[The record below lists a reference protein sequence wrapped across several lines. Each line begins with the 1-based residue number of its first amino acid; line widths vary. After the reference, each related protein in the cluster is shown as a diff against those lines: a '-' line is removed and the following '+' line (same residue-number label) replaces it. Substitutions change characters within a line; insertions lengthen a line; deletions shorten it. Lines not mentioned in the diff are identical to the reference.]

1 MAITI
6 FWISAM
12 PLDPLTP
19 SMSRRAV
26 LAMGAVGVVAA
37 LLRPARANPIGGID
51 LTTSTYGGGTLPK
64 GIRSRMIHGVNG
76 LDVHILEAGY
86 EKPGRPL
93 ALLLHGFPDLAYGWR
108 HLMPILADAGY
119 HVVAPDQR
127 GFGRTTGWV
136 NDYDTPL
143 APFSLLNMT
152 RDALGLVL
160 VLGYRRT
167 AMLVGHDLGSPV
179 AAYCALARPDVF
191 PSVVLMSA
199 PFPGPPTMPFDIAE
213 SEVSPVRS
221 NTGNQ
226 KLAAAL
232 AALDPP
238 REHYQ
243 QYLSSRK
250 ANQDMWHPPQGL
262 HAFLRAFFY
271 VKSADWPGNKPH
283 PLKAL
288 TATELAQM
296 PTYYVMDL
304 GKTMPETVAPF
315 EPSAAE
321 VLPSKWLTEPELGV
335 YTDEYGRTGFQGAL
349 QAYRVFSDPDLNA
362 ELRLFSGK
370 TIDVPSLFIG
380 GKSDW
385 GTWSA
390 PGALELM
397 RTKAATGMRGIEL
410 IDGAGHWIQQEQP
423 VRLSELLLAF
433 VREVGGVDHTGG

>member
-1 MAITI
+1 MA
-6 FWISAM
+6 A
-12 PLDPLTP
+12 
-19 SMSRRAV
+19 
-26 LAMGAVGVVAA
+26 
-37 LLRPARANPIGGID
+37 
-51 LTTSTYGGGTLPK
+51 STYGEGTLPN
-64 GIRSRMIHGVNG
+64 GVRSRIIHGVNG

-86 EKPGRPL
+86 ESPGRPL

-127 GFGRTTGWV
+127 GFGRTTGWS
-136 NDYDTPL
+136 NDYDAPL

-152 RDALGLVL
+152 RDALALVL
-160 VLGYRRT
+160 ALGYRRT

-199 PFPGPPTMPFDIAE
+199 PFPGPPALPFNIAQ
-213 SEVSPVRS
+213 SAAVSAKP
-221 NTGNQ
+221 NNGNQ

-238 REHYQ
+238 RKHYQ
-243 QYLSSRK
+243 QYLSTRQ

-283 PLKAL
+283 PLKAP
-288 TATELAQM
+288 TAAELAQM
-296 PTYYVMDL
+296 PTYYVMEL

-315 EPSAAE
+315 QPSFGE
-321 VLPSKWLTEPELGV
+321 VMACKWLTEPELGV
-335 YTDEYGRTGFQGAL
+335 YTREYDRTGFQGAL
-349 QAYRVFSDPDLNA
+349 QAYRVFSDPELNA

-380 GKSDW
+380 GRSDW
-385 GTWSA
+385 GTYAA
-390 PGALELM
+390 PGALDLM
-397 RTKAATGMRGIEL
+397 KTKAATRMGDVEL

-433 VREVGGVDHTGG
+433 AREAG